1 MTTHKKTPTYLPTCP
16 TTAALALLL
25 FGSTS
30 IELPGGYSS
39 KELSA
44 ESPLRAINSFPEE
57 LVMLGRAT
65 VIIKG
70 IASRLGVP
78 WDLAKKFA
86 HAAKTALEC
95 GEEGCAL
102 PIYAKIAPVRLG
114 KEAPRASGGKVSRR
128 RFSEVRDAF
137 RVVRQVAKEWAFGK
151 VWDLA
156 PERVQQFFIQREL
169 RRMRKREEAE
179 EEDEAAAANK
189 AATESSEA

>member
-1 MTTHKKTPTYLPTCP
+1 
-16 TTAALALLL
+16 
-25 FGSTS
+25 
-30 IELPGGYSS
+30 
-39 KELSA
+39 
-44 ESPLRAINSFPEE
+44 
-57 LVMLGRAT
+57 MLGRAT

-78 WDLAKKFA
+78 WNLAEKFA

-114 KEAPRASGGKVSRR
+114 KEVPRTAGGQGGASRR

-137 RVVRQVAKEWAFGK
+137 RVVRQVTKEWVAGK

-156 PERVQQFFIQREL
+156 PERVKQFLIQREL
-169 RRMRKREEAE
+169 RRMKKREEAE
-179 EEDEAAAANK
+179 EAEAAAANQK
-189 AATESSEA
+189 AAAPAASAAESEA